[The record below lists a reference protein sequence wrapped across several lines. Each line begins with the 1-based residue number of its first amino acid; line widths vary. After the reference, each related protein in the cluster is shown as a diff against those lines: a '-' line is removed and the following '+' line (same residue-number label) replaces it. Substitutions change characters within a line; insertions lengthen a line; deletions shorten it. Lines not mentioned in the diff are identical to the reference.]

1 MSRRLP
7 YLRIFVSDELVL
19 GQGLT
24 AQEFGA
30 RMRLLFR
37 AWMNEG
43 KLPNDPKR
51 LAAWA
56 GVNGGRWN
64 EISETVLADHFK
76 LAGHELIA
84 SNLVQQLDDDSAR
97 IEASRRGGK
106 RSAELRGSA
115 LEAPSALTSSAPE
128 VRFNPQRTTF
138 QHNANAAQSDQSA
151 PASPSADL
159 ALYVSAMR
167 ESWPRWQDE
176 LALER
181 ELFKLQSLLPPL
193 AEFRRIVADAV
204 RQAGDGWREQNAKFC
219 PSPAKWI
226 ANGRWRDRAPS
237 QMRKPRERTAA
248 DARLEILHTMGE
260 ALNDGRIDQARFDAG
275 LEEVNKATTAPEVM
289 RIGMPYCQPDIADAA

>member
-128 VRFNPQRTTF
+128 VAST
-138 QHNANAAQSDQSA
+138 HNAPHFSTTPTQ
-151 PASPSADL
+151 
-159 ALYVSAMR
+159 R
-167 ESWPRWQDE
+167 
-176 LALER
+176 
-181 ELFKLQSLLPPL
+181 SLIKAHRLRRRLILPY
-193 AEFRRIVADAV
+193 
-204 RQAGDGWREQNAKFC
+204 
-219 PSPAKWI
+219 
-226 ANGRWRDRAPS
+226 
-237 QMRKPRERTAA
+237 T
-248 DARLEILHTMGE
+248 
-260 ALNDGRIDQARFDAG
+260 
-275 LEEVNKATTAPEVM
+275 
-289 RIGMPYCQPDIADAA
+289 